1 MQDKTA
7 PNGVRFFEFQVFKR
21 HPEIVHGV
29 FTRRGGV
36 SLPPF
41 DSLNT
46 SFSTGDDPD
55 RVAQNRQ
62 MIREILDV
70 DSMPVYINQVHGD
83 RAVEVDGA
91 FDSSENRPPEADA
104 VVTRHPHMLLV
115 IQVADCQPVMM
126 FDPEKRVAANVHA
139 GWRGSIQNIVGK
151 CIEYMA
157 ARFGTRPKDIL
168 AGIGPSLGP
177 CCAEFI
183 HYEKEIPAHLHG
195 YKTETDGVLFD
206 FRKMSADQMVQKGV
220 KAAHIELMDICTRCR
235 PDLFYSYRR
244 ERLTGRFASAIGILN

>member
-1 MQDKTA
+1 MQDKTG
-7 PNGVRFFEFQVFKR
+7 PNGVRFFEFEVFNH

-29 FTRRGGV
+29 FTRRDGV
-36 SLPPF
+36 SLSPF
-41 DSLNT
+41 DSMNT

-62 MIREILDV
+62 RIRESLDAQSV
-70 DSMPVYINQVHGD
+70 PVYINQVHGD
-83 RAVEVDGA
+83 RTVVVDNASDGG
-91 FDSSENRPPEADA
+91 NRPPEADGM
-104 VVTRHPHMLLV
+104 VTACPKRLLV
-115 IQVADCQPVMM
+115 IQVADCQAVMM

-151 CIEYMA
+151 CIEFMA
-157 ARFGTRPKDIL
+157 VRFGTRPKDIL

-195 YKTETDGVLFD
+195 YKTETGGVLFD